1 MPSEYNIYCDE
12 SCHLE
17 NDGEPFMVLGAIQ
30 CPKDR
35 ARYFAEEIRNIKIRH
50 NLNSN
55 LEIKWTKVSKSKVEF
70 YTDLIKLFFASNEL
84 KFRGVIADKTVLQHS
99 VFHQTH
105 TEWYYK
111 IYFNLLKILIKK
123 PDNFNIFIDIRDTHG
138 GKRIKTLDKVLKYDC
153 HDQNSDTISKI
164 QLVRSHEI
172 ELMQLAD
179 LIIGA
184 ISYKNRQ
191 CSGNEGKQIIIKT
204 IETMSRTTL
213 TESTPLRYSKIN
225 ILNWK
230 GEGH

>member
-1 MPSEYNIYCDE
+1 MILLETELDPGLQRFQKQSSAPEGFMPSEYNIYCDE

-111 IYFNLLKILIKK
+111 IYFNLLKKEG
-123 PDNFNIFIDIRDTHG
+123 NNIQSVH
-138 GKRIKTLDKVLKYDC
+138 
-153 HDQNSDTISKI
+153 I
-164 QLVRSHEI
+164 QSL
-172 ELMQLAD
+172 
-179 LIIGA
+179 
-184 ISYKNRQ
+184 
-191 CSGNEGKQIIIKT
+191 CCC
-204 IETMSRTTL
+204 
-213 TESTPLRYSKIN
+213 
-225 ILNWK
+225 
-230 GEGH
+230 